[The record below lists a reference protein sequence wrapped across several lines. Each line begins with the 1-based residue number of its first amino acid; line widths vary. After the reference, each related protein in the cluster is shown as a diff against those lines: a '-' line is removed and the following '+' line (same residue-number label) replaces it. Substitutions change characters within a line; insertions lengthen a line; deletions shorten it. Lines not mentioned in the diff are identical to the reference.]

1 MSTDYIAKS
10 MEVTYKTT
18 CHMAHDMMQK
28 MYDLPEKML
37 SDTEK
42 TDEIVCTQ
50 AKRRHD
56 TYQWGHYTSPRH
68 GLSKEPKRGT
78 FEKGLLDNRMPVT
91 CQTLQYLTFL
101 GTGPRRG
108 QRGPLIGSSAALP
121 LWPTNISHTKV

>member
-10 MEVTYKTT
+10 MEVTCKTT

-37 SDTEK
+37 PDTEK

-56 TYQWGHYTSPRH
+56 TYQWGALHLT
-68 GLSKEPKRGT
+68 
-78 FEKGLLDNRMPVT
+78 
-91 CQTLQYLTFL
+91 QTRSVQGAEAWHL
-101 GTGPRRG
+101 
-108 QRGPLIGSSAALP
+108 
-121 LWPTNISHTKV
+121 